1 MIKNKTAVMVM
12 ALALVCTVGAQ
23 AQRVTAMRLNE
34 VLVVNQDNFLDDY
47 GKRSGWIEL
56 FNSSAGTV
64 NIAGCYLT
72 NDPSNHRKYP
82 IPKGDVLTKIP
93 PGQHVLFWID
103 GSADKGTFHVNFVL
117 DPSKENYL
125 ALYDADG
132 TTLVDEVRIPAG
144 QQPDV
149 SFGRPVDGK
158 AEWMQLTKVTPSTNN
173 LTLDKNDKI
182 DKFKKNDAVGVGMT
196 LTAMLV
202 VFLGLLVLYLSFK
215 SVGKIAMRM
224 SRQRAQKA
232 GVTDVPTHG
241 IAEEGGVF
249 AAIAT
254 ALYEVTEDVHD
265 IESTVLTIHKVTR
278 RYSPWSSKIHSM
290 REFNR

>member
-1 MIKNKTAVMVM
+1 MKTAMIAM
-12 ALALVCTVGAQ
+12 LALVCAAGAQ
-23 AQRVTAMRLNE
+23 AQRVTSMRLNE
-34 VLVVNQDNFLDDY
+34 ILLVNEDNFLDDY

-72 NDPSNHRKYP
+72 DDPSNHRKYP

-93 PGQHVLFWID
+93 PAQHVLFWID

-117 DPSKENYL
+117 DPSKENYV

-132 TTLVDEVRIPAG
+132 TTLVDEIRIPAN

-149 SFGRPVDGK
+149 SYGRAVDGK
-158 AEWMQLTKVTPSTNN
+158 SEWKQLSKVTPSTNN
-173 LTLDKNDKI
+173 LTLDKNEKI
-182 DKFKKNDAVGVGMT
+182 DKFKMNDALGVGMT

-202 VFLGLLVLYLSFK
+202 VFLGLMVLYLSFM
-215 SVGKIAMRM
+215 SVGKTAMRM

-232 GVTDVPTHG
+232 GVENVHTQG
-241 IAEEGGVF
+241 IQEEGGVF

-290 REFNR
+290 REFK